1 MLEISAGAA
10 VAIFGILLTLAGIV
24 YQAGRLAARV
34 ESLEAWRLQM
44 NQELSAIH
52 DAIRHVGEIIRGEE
66 V

>member
-1 MLEISAGAA
+1 MEISTGAA
-10 VAIFGILLTLAGIV
+10 IGIGGILITLGGVI

-44 NQELSAIH
+44 NAELGAIH
-52 DAIRHVGEIIRGEE
+52 DAIRKLMEIIRGEE